1 VLAGAAADLV
11 VLADLPREQGRCE
24 VNAQELFFI
33 LSMERTR
40 EGQTCTWWL
49 PDGHGY
55 TASVGLAGRFT
66 REEALRHSD
75 PPHHLVIPCSVV
87 EVPAASVRRF
97 AHHALKESRFDA
109 AKKPPTF
116 LEQAAEG
123 ESKAGGK

>member
-1 VLAGAAADLV
+1 
-11 VLADLPREQGRCE
+11 
-24 VNAQELFFI
+24 VNAPELFFI
-33 LSMERTR
+33 LSMERTLG
-40 EGQTCTWWL
+40 EGRPVGAAVCVWWR
-49 PDGHGY
+49 PDANGY
-55 TASVGLAGRFT
+55 TSSIGEAGRYT
-66 REEALRHSD
+66 REECLQHSD